1 MTVRIKRG
9 RTGITK
15 MHRHKRRPATQ
26 VARIEP
32 RTDRVA
38 ITLLGGFEVSVD
50 GTITH
55 EACWRRRTAASL
67 VKLLALAPGHRLH
80 REQVIDLLWP
90 DESPAEAAPKL
101 HKAAH
106 YARRAVARD
115 DAVVLRNDV
124 VQLFPGTD
132 LIVDVVEFDELSRR
146 ALASGD
152 PAAARDAIEHYRGE
166 LLPDDRYEDWAEERR
181 ELLRLR
187 HLNLLRLAGQWLE
200 LSELEPGDEEAHVE
214 VMRDHVANGDAD
226 AALVHYDRL
235 ARVLDRDFGVAPGP
249 AARELRDAAKAS
261 PAPSL
266 SIEQVVAELAELTRR
281 QAFLLESLAANECA
295 SC

>member
-1 MTVRIKRG
+1 
-9 RTGITK
+9 
-15 MHRHKRRPATQ
+15 MHRHKRRPAGR
-26 VARIEP
+26 VARIEH

-38 ITLLGGFEVSVD
+38 VSLLGGFEVSVD

-67 VKLLALAPGHRLH
+67 VKVLALAPGHRLH

-106 YARRAVARD
+106 YARRAVGRD

-124 VQLFPGTD
+124 VQLFPGTE
-132 LIVDVVEFDELSRR
+132 LIVDVVEFDDLSRR
-146 ALASGD
+146 ALASSD
-152 PAAARDAIEHYRGE
+152 PSAAREAIEHYGGE

-181 ELLRLR
+181 ELLRMR
-187 HLNLLRLAGQWLE
+187 HLNLLRLAGQWFE

-214 VMRDHVANGDAD
+214 VMRDQVANGDGD
-226 AALVHYDRL
+226 AALLQYDRL
-235 ARVLDRDFGVAPGP
+235 ERVLDRDFGIAPGP
-249 AARELRDAAKAS
+249 AARGLRAAAQAS
-261 PAPSL
+261 PSACLSL
-266 SIEQVVAELAELTRR
+266 DQVVAELAELTRR
-281 QAFLLESLAANECA
+281 QAFLLESLAASERECA